1 MACLREH
8 LTIVRLC
15 VLALLI
21 IALLGPWVYENL
33 SVPDQYDCAPSLVRI
48 RPGFC
53 GDPMSG
59 WVVIGYFG
67 MAFLGVLWALISGAA
82 TFQDA
87 GPNLI
92 AALVWL
98 PILPLLSSLL
108 LLLLWRDEQP
118 RLRAFHMAALLLMI
132 GLTLLFIIAGEPTVI
147 SHMWGPW
154 LFLLALVAGLALE
167 IGATRRPKSTSL
179 TDPAPA

>member
-1 MACLREH
+1 MAWLREH
-8 LTIVRLC
+8 LTVVRLC

-59 WVVIGYFG
+59 WFVIGYFG

-82 TFQDA
+82 TFQQA
-87 GPNLI
+87 GPGLI

-108 LLLLWRDEQP
+108 LLLWRDEHP
-118 RLRAFHMAALLLMI
+118 RLRGFHMAVLLLLI
-132 GLTLLFIIAGEPTVI
+132 GLTLLFIIIEKPTVI
-147 SHMWGPW
+147 SIRMWGPW
-154 LFLLALVAGLALE
+154 LFLITLIAGLAIE
-167 IGATRRPKSTSL
+167 IAAARKPKAARL
-179 TDPAPA
+179 TDPSPA